1 MAQIFQSQVMNMLVE
16 GLFDQLPSLRV
27 ALIDQPLDEP
37 PDPALLRHVIDE
49 LGSDELLMFSTV
61 YPHWHV
67 DRPEEALPAGLPDE
81 VPPKILAE
89 NARSF
94 YRL

>member
-1 MAQIFQSQVMNMLVE
+1 MEPA
-16 GLFDQLPSLRV
+16 PPLRV
-27 ALIDQPLDEP
+27 LRQHRRVTIQPLDEP
-37 PDPALLRHVIDE
+37 PDPALLRQVIDE
-49 LGSDELLMFSTV
+49 LGSDELLMFSTM

-89 NARSF
+89 NGRAF